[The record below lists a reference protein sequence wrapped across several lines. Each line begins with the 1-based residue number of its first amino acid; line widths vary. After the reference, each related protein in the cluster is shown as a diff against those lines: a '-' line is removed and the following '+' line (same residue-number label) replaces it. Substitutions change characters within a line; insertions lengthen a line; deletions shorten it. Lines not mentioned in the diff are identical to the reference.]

1 MTSVLD
7 FIDGQDDG
15 PKAIMLHLHNLMMSF
30 PEVTSKISYKIPF
43 YYRKSWICYM
53 NPVKDGGVEL
63 GFTRGQE
70 LSNEQGILEAKGRK
84 QVAGIIF
91 YSLKDIPERAL
102 LEVINEAII
111 LDESVPYNVRK
122 SRKEGE

>member
-1 MTSVLD
+1 
-7 FIDGQDDG
+7 
-15 PKAIMLHLHNLMMSF
+15 MLHLHNLMMSF
-30 PEVTSKISYKIPF
+30 PEVTSKISYQIPF
-43 YYRKSWICYM
+43 YYRKSWICYL
-53 NPVKDGGVEL
+53 NPVKGGGVEL